1 MYKFD
6 PLIPDKYD
14 LSPIETLA
22 YQCCIVYLT
31 LAHKIFPNY
40 RHCKLPK
47 SGNVRNASLFKH
59 CLKMCKN
66 LDTKVKKEHYPLY
79 IKAQMDIFSSIYKA
93 TNVCPF
99 IVPSMI
105 SSSKSFSRWMLW
117 KNRYEAIKVIKTE
130 NTTINAE
137 RQLLLNEFIKTLAF
151 MNTKFNIF
159 ENLKTFLEN
168 KTEIFKFVIL
178 KKISPYY
185 VALSPWIEKLPSEI
199 KDEILTIT
207 NSESVREIMSQ
218 DDRNIHRYYFKN
230 EYI

>member
-1 MYKFD
+1 
-6 PLIPDKYD
+6 
-14 LSPIETLA
+14 
-22 YQCCIVYLT
+22 
-31 LAHKIFPNY
+31 
-40 RHCKLPK
+40 
-47 SGNVRNASLFKH
+47 
-59 CLKMCKN
+59 
-66 LDTKVKKEHYPLY
+66 
-79 IKAQMDIFSSIYKA
+79 
-93 TNVCPF
+93 
-99 IVPSMI
+99 
-105 SSSKSFSRWMLW
+105 MLW